1 MKLYIS
7 YQRPIEIQIPLNPV
21 TLQENIECESKR
33 GNIRSERGKME
44 VLAEKK
50 GIRRCEFEEKLESA
64 REFGDEK
71 ETIGI
76 KF

>member
-1 MKLYIS
+1 M
-7 YQRPIEIQIPLNPV
+7 
-21 TLQENIECESKR
+21 
-33 GNIRSERGKME
+33 G

-71 ETIGI
+71 ETIRLTNWDRILGFLRKRI
-76 KF
+76 F